1 MVTPLSTVD
10 DTESKSSIQVID
22 RMMKLLNVLAQ
33 HPDSVSLKSLAQLTH
48 LHPSSTHRIL
58 NVMAAKGWV
67 DHTGPGA
74 YRLGLKFVEFGNI
87 VKSRLCVHQEAL
99 PFMRALHQ
107 DLSGETINLVCR
119 QEDEI
124 VYIERIS
131 NGRANMRVEQ
141 PIGARSPL
149 HLTAAGKLF
158 LARESDSACEEYANR
173 TGLPAYTKRS
183 IDDLQKLLKEIAQ
196 VRKQAYAFEVEEAE
210 AHISSIAV
218 GICNDQGELVAGLS
232 VSTPSEQLNKAWV
245 KDIRASALQ
254 ISYALG
260 YPKEAE

>member
-1 MVTPLSTVD
+1 MVPSFTTLD

-33 HPDSVSLKSLAQLTH
+33 HPDSVSLKSLAQLTN

-67 DHTGPGA
+67 DRTGPGA
-74 YRLGLKFVEFGNI
+74 YRHRRHARI
-87 VKSRLCVHQEAL
+87 RARLRAPDRRQ
-99 PFMRALHQ
+99 ALHQ
-107 DLSGETINLVCR
+107 ELSGETISLVCR
-119 QEDEI
+119 QQDEI

-131 NGRANMRVEQ
+131 NGRASMRVEQ
-141 PIGARSPL
+141 TIGARSPL

-158 LARESDSACEEYANR
+158 LARESDNACEEYANR

-183 IDDLQKLLKEIAQ
+183 IDELQKLLKEIAQ
-196 VRKQAYAFEVEEAE
+196 VRKQAYAFDVEEAE

-245 KDIRASALQ
+245 KDIRACALQ

-260 YPKEAE
+260 YPKETE